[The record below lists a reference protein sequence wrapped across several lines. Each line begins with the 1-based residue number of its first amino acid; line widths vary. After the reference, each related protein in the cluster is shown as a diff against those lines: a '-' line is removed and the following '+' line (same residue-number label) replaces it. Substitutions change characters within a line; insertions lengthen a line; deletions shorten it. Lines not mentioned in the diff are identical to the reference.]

1 VYFAVSMRTECS
13 RVMIKYGTPRSKSHT
28 FNSPNF
34 PQAYPASI
42 ACVLYWFVGDAN
54 HIVQLRFLEFDLE
67 AASHALPSR
76 SSRYVSCDY
85 RIYPPPGNPSQEK
98 PHIVFNPD
106 HNPNPKPKLNFNPS
120 RDSDRN
126 F

>member
-1 VYFAVSMRTECS
+1 
-13 RVMIKYGTPRSKSHT
+13 MIKYGTPRSKSHT

-85 RIYPPPGNPSQEK
+85 RIYPPPEIPPRRNPTSFLT
-98 PHIVFNPD
+98 PTIIRTLNLNLTLTLAVTVTGISNL
-106 HNPNPKPKLNFNPS
+106 NSKLG
-120 RDSDRN
+120 
-126 F
+126 